1 MVSNAEHDR
10 RLSAAGL
17 PTLKTLTRRILK
29 TLDSATPSDVEAG
42 AIWYRDAQILAADL
56 AQGDYGLDVEETA
69 GIIAALSPRTFW
81 SRNVVAAVA
90 MVKGEE
96 KPSGIIGRN
105 WDMAQRIVDGEGVS
119 NVLKGPKT
127 RAFAA
132 NIAGDTSRVT
142 VDIWALRAVGL
153 DESALSRKGTYAA
166 IEAAYVR
173 AATMLGVEPATC
185 QATAWVVTRRVGL
198 SEQRKR
204 RFA

>member
-10 RLSAAGL
+10 RLTSAGL

-42 AIWYRDAQILAADL
+42 ATWYHDANNLADFLADTS
-56 AQGDYGLDVEETA
+56 AYDIEETA

-81 SRNVVAAVA
+81 SRNVVAATACVR
-90 MVKGEE
+90 GDD

-105 WDMAQRIVDGEGVS
+105 WDMAQRIADGETVDS
-119 NVLKGPKT
+119 VLKGPKT

-153 DESALSRKGTYAA
+153 DESALNRKGIYDA
-166 IEAAYVR
+166 IEQAYVL
-173 AATMLGVEPATC
+173 AATLMGVQPATC
-185 QATAWVVTRRVGL
+185 QAIAWVVTRRVGL

-204 RFA
+204 RHA

>member
-10 RLSAAGL
+10 RLQAAGL

-29 TLDSATPSDVEAG
+29 TLDLATASDVEAG
-42 AIWYRDAQILAADL
+42 AVWYRDAQILAADL
-56 AQGDYGLDVEETA
+56 ASESVFDVEETA

-90 MVKGEE
+90 AVKGEE

-105 WDMAQRIVDGEGVS
+105 WEMATRIVEGEAVD

-153 DESALSRKGTYAA
+153 DETALNRKGIYDA
-166 IEAAYVR
+166 IEQAYVI
-173 AATMLGVEPATC
+173 AATLMGVEPATC

-204 RFA
+204 RHV

>member
-1 MVSNAEHDR
+1 MVTLKEHNDR
-10 RLSAAGL
+10 LKSAGL
-17 PTLKTLTRRILK
+17 PSVEALTRRVLK
-29 TLDSATPSDVEAG
+29 AWDSATASDIEAG
-42 AIWYRDAQILAADL
+42 AVWYRDAQILAADL
-56 AQGDYGLDVEETA
+56 AGESVFDVEETA

-90 MVKGEE
+90 AIHGEE

-105 WDMAQRIVDGEGVS
+105 WDTAMRIVEGESVD
-119 NVLKGPKT
+119 NVVKGPKT

-153 DESALSRKGTYAA
+153 DESALNRKGIYDA

-204 RFA
+204 RHV

>member
-10 RLSAAGL
+10 RLKSAGL
-17 PTLKTLTRRILK
+17 PSLKTLTRRILK
-29 TLDSATPSDVEAG
+29 TLESATPSDVEAG
-42 AIWYRDAQILAADL
+42 AVWYRDAQILAADL
-56 AQGDYGLDVEETA
+56 AGESVYDVEDTA

-90 MVKGEE
+90 AVRGEE
-96 KPSGIIGRN
+96 KPAGIIGRN
-105 WDMAQRIVDGEGVS
+105 WDMAQKIVEGHAVDD
-119 NVLKGPKT
+119 VLRGPKT

-153 DESALSRKGTYAA
+153 DETALNRKGIYDA
-166 IEAAYVR
+166 IEQAYVL
-173 AATMLGVEPATC
+173 AATLMGIEPATC
-185 QATAWVVTRRVGL
+185 QAIAWVVTRRVGL

-204 RFA
+204 RHA